1 MEFDNDIV
9 FVMGNCGSGK
19 SCYLAKVATKY
30 IRKGFNVYSNLPIF
44 ETYSFTLEDLNKNKF
59 YDNSII
65 IFDESASMGLC
76 ARGNEYKKNT
86 NSDIIEYFTT
96 YRHYGIKRIY
106 ICSPNFDDVL
116 TIIRSNVNN
125 IKIVGKGFYQF
136 LVDTTVN
143 NFILMY
149 NFVTKK
155 HIPKIR
161 VSGVKTLKKTICVD
175 KKGSEKPQI
184 LFKPK
189 FLSIPFVLNFQY
201 WKFDS
206 YKEFKLLNDKEW
218 KKLNIKTRGIQ
229 YNIIKKWKQL
239 NIFCNTFDRRVL
251 ALLSGIKKPKK

>member
-1 MEFDNDIV
+1 MDFDNDIV

-30 IRKGFNVYSNLPIF
+30 INKGFNVYSNLPIYG
-44 ETYSFTLEDLNKNKF
+44 TYSFTLDDLNKNKF
-59 YDNSII
+59 YNNSII

-76 ARGNEYKKNT
+76 SRGNEYKKNT

-161 VSGVKTLKKTICVD
+161 ISGVKTLKKTICVD
-175 KKGSEKPQI
+175 KKGSEKPQTESNKGLEEI
-184 LFKPK
+184 KPQA
-189 FLSIPFVLNFQY
+189 LSSMLTPSSRI
-201 WKFDS
+201 
-206 YKEFKLLNDKEW
+206 
-218 KKLNIKTRGIQ
+218 
-229 YNIIKKWKQL
+229 
-239 NIFCNTFDRRVL
+239 
-251 ALLSGIKKPKK
+251 